1 MNALAARLGLRRGW
15 GGTRLPSITLLTFL
29 GALLA
34 IGILFVHSAT
44 VTEGTAFPSPTAR
57 NHMLRVGFGLGFLVL
72 FLVIHYRVLE
82 DLSTPLFI
90 LGLSFL
96 GYLLFKKFATG
107 GVVRWIRILGFFNL
121 QPSELVKLFT
131 VVLLARVLKPAGRA
145 YGHFDHL
152 VPLGI
157 VAIPLLMVALQPDL
171 GTALVLPPVLIAML
185 WASGVSVPRLLSY
198 LGCGTALIPLGWFF
212 LHDYQKQ
219 RLLVFLD
226 PYDPAVA
233 EASYQVRQSMT
244 AIGSGGASGRGYLEG
259 DHKVLGYLP
268 EDHNDFIF
276 AVIGEEWGL
285 WGTLLVVALFLLL
298 YLSCLGI
305 AFRTREPFGRL
316 LVVGIT
322 TQLAFQTFINLAMTT
337 GLAPV
342 TGLPLPFVSF
352 GGSSLLGSLASIG
365 IVLGVGMRPVRI
377 AHPDGLSAGTS
388 HRR

>member
-1 MNALAARLGLRRGW
+1 MSGLAERFGWRRGW
-15 GGTRLPSITLLTFL
+15 GGTRLPSVTLLTFL
-29 GALLA
+29 VALLA

-44 VTEGTAFPSPTAR
+44 VTEDVGFPSPVAR
-57 NHMLRVGFGLGFLVL
+57 NHILRVAFGFSFLVL
-72 FLVIHYRVLE
+72 FLVLHYRILE
-82 DLSTPLFI
+82 DLSIPLYLVGI
-90 LGLSFL
+90 ALLV
-96 GYLLFKKFATG
+96 YLLARRAVTG
-107 GVVRWIRILGFFNL
+107 DVERWIRLFGFFNL
-121 QPSELVKLFT
+121 QPSELIKLFT
-131 VVLLARVLKPAGRA
+131 VILLARVLKPAGRTS
-145 YGHFDHL
+145 GSFDHL

-157 VAIPLLMVALQPDL
+157 VAFPLLLVALQPDL
-171 GTALVLPPVLIAML
+171 GTALVLPPILLAML
-185 WASGVSVPRLLSY
+185 WTAGISTRRLLLY
-198 LGCGTALIPLGWFF
+198 VAIGLLVVPIAWFG
-212 LHDYQKQ
+212 LHDYQRQ
-219 RLLVFLD
+219 RLLVFMD
-226 PYDPAVA
+226 PFDPALA

-244 AIGSGGASGRGYLEG
+244 AIGSGGLTGMGYLEG
-259 DHKVLGYLP
+259 NHKVLGYLP

-285 WGTLLVVALFLLL
+285 AGTLGVTALFFLLFA
-298 YLSCLGI
+298 SCYGI

-365 IVLGVGMRPVRI
+365 IVIGVGMRPVRI
-377 AHPDGLSAGTS
+377 IHPDGLMAGTS